1 MTLAQRLSLAIRGL
15 FAERQIYIRS
25 KGTVTFVPLS
35 SRSLVLLW
43 LFVLALSAWL
53 GFTSVNLIFK
63 NDLAAQREREYR
75 EMQLAYESELSRLRL
90 AYDDLNAQLVLT
102 RDWFGETT
110 HKLEKRHNELSKVLE
125 QHASISTELRD
136 MQKSFARIAARNK
149 RGKSRTELVGRYD
162 TTFPLGLESRAT
174 ETLEQKSTIALTD
187 LSDKTGEVQ
196 NTNVAMPHLPED
208 INRRVVALD
217 TRQKDLLDALE
228 ENIDLKIGEFE
239 RLISDT
245 EILEPDSFMARV
257 LPDSDTAIG
266 GPFIPMNSRVGLNN
280 KLQQQLY
287 RISNGLDRLSGL
299 SQSMAKIP
307 LALPI
312 HDYRL
317 TSTFGAR
324 MDPFKKRI
332 SFHAGVDFGT
342 ANGTPVYATLPGT
355 VVRSGYK
362 GPYGLM
368 VEIDHDNGFRTR
380 YGHLARSR
388 VRNGQRV
395 DFQQHIA
402 DAGNSGRS
410 TGPHLHYEVWYDG
423 KVRDPMALLDAGK
436 EIFNVA
442 ETIAVQD

>member
-1 MTLAQRLSLAIRGL
+1 M
-15 FAERQIYIRS
+15 
-25 KGTVTFVPLS
+25 
-35 SRSLVLLW
+35 
-43 LFVLALSAWL
+43 
-53 GFTSVNLIFK
+53 
-63 NDLAAQREREYR
+63 
-75 EMQLAYESELSRLRL
+75 
-90 AYDDLNAQLVLT
+90 
-102 RDWFGETT
+102 
-110 HKLEKRHNELSKVLE
+110 
-125 QHASISTELRD
+125 
-136 MQKSFARIAARNK
+136 
-149 RGKSRTELVGRYD
+149 
-162 TTFPLGLESRAT
+162 
-174 ETLEQKSTIALTD
+174 ALTG
-187 LSDKTGEVQ
+187 SPVS
-196 NTNVAMPHLPED
+196 A
-208 INRRVVALD
+208 
-217 TRQKDLLDALE
+217 
-228 ENIDLKIGEFE
+228 
-239 RLISDT
+239 
-245 EILEPDSFMARV
+245 
-257 LPDSDTAIG
+257 
-266 GPFIPMNSRVGLNN
+266 
-280 KLQQQLY
+280 
-287 RISNGLDRLSGL
+287 
-299 SQSMAKIP
+299 SQWRKSP
-307 LALPI
+307 SLCRS

-410 TGPHLHYEVWYDG
+410 TGPHLHYEVRYDG

>member
-1 MTLAQRLSLAIRGL
+1 
-15 FAERQIYIRS
+15 
-25 KGTVTFVPLS
+25 
-35 SRSLVLLW
+35 
-43 LFVLALSAWL
+43 
-53 GFTSVNLIFK
+53 
-63 NDLAAQREREYR
+63 
-75 EMQLAYESELSRLRL
+75 
-90 AYDDLNAQLVLT
+90 
-102 RDWFGETT
+102 
-110 HKLEKRHNELSKVLE
+110 
-125 QHASISTELRD
+125 
-136 MQKSFARIAARNK
+136 
-149 RGKSRTELVGRYD
+149 
-162 TTFPLGLESRAT
+162 
-174 ETLEQKSTIALTD
+174 
-187 LSDKTGEVQ
+187 
-196 NTNVAMPHLPED
+196 
-208 INRRVVALD
+208 
-217 TRQKDLLDALE
+217 
-228 ENIDLKIGEFE
+228 
-239 RLISDT
+239 
-245 EILEPDSFMARV
+245 MARV

-266 GPFIPMNSRVGLNN
+266 GPFIPVNSRVGRNN

-388 VRNGQRV
+388 VRNASALTFSSILPMRV
-395 DFQQHIA
+395 IA
-402 DAGNSGRS
+402 DAPLARICIMKSGMTARCVTQWHCWMPEKKFS
-410 TGPHLHYEVWYDG
+410 MLP
-423 KVRDPMALLDAGK
+423 KQLLCR
-436 EIFNVA
+436 INIQSFLS
-442 ETIAVQD
+442 